1 MERQHQFNE
10 GNRTLTY
17 TFAPLLYMHNFL
29 MAICVQEK
37 LFM

>member
-17 TFAPLLYMHNFL
+17 TFAPLFIYAQLLDGYFRRF
-29 MAICVQEK
+29 AI
-37 LFM
+37 L